1 MYEIDKKLE
10 QLQAQGSPIHVGL
23 IGAGQMG
30 TDIVAQVECM
40 VGMEIA
46 VVVDLK
52 TETAAKAYKLSGFKG
67 AVVETDDL
75 KVAEKAIA
83 DGKKVATT
91 NYEIAIQASRYK
103 W

>member
-10 QLQAQGSPIHVGL
+10 QLQVEGKPIRIGL

-30 TDIVAQVECM
+30 TDIVSQVECM

-52 TETAAKAYKLSGFKG
+52 TETAVKAYKLSA
-67 AVVETDDL
+67 AVTVRQ
-75 KVAEKAIA
+75 I
-83 DGKKVATT
+83 
-91 NYEIAIQASRYK
+91 
-103 W
+103 